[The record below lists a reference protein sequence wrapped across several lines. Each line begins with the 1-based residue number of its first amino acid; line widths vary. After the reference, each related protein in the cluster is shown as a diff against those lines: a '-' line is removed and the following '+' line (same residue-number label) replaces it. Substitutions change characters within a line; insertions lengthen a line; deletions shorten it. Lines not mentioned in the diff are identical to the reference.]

1 MKSITALPFLALL
14 AACAGTPLPEPI
26 PDGQPVGIGETAQVG
41 SIIAAPR
48 SVTEDSR
55 CPINV
60 QCVWAGQVT
69 VNTRLDGSGWS
80 ETVPLILGEAYSTH
94 GTTITL
100 VSVRPD
106 KYAERDIP
114 RAEYRFIFAGG
125 D

>member
-1 MKSITALPFLALL
+1 MKRVAPLPFLALV

-26 PDGQPVGIGETAQVG
+26 PDGQPVGLGETAQVG
-41 SIIAAPR
+41 SLIAAPR

-60 QCVWAGQVT
+60 QCIQAGRLAVR
-69 VNTRLDGSGWS
+69 TRIDGQGWS
-80 ETVPLILGEAYSTH
+80 ETVPLTLGEAYATH

-106 KYAERDIP
+106 KFAERDIP
-114 RAEYRFIFAGG
+114 RAEYRFIFDGG